1 MVQHDSRRRAAS
13 TAAAS
18 TAAASTAA
26 ARRAGKRMKPADL
39 VRVTSVILNP
49 SLMTTQVILT

>member
-1 MVQHDSRRRAAS
+1 MVQHDSRRR
-13 TAAAS
+13 AAS